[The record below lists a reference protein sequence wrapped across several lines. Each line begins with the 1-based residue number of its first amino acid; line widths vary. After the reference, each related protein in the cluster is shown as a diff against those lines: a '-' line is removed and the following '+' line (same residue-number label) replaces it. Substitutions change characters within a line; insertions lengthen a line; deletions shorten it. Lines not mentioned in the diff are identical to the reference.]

1 MCYKQQDNIEVV
13 TGTIDTT
20 TTVVDD
26 ATTATAPANVVTTSV
41 AEAATTNPGVWLCY
55 LTPSSMPVA
64 R

>member
-1 MCYKQQDNIEVV
+1 MCYKQDITEVI

-20 TTVVDD
+20 TTAADD
-26 ATTATAPANVVTTSV
+26 ATTATAPATVVTTSE
-41 AEAATTNPGVWLCY
+41 AGAATTNPGVSLCY